1 MSDRAELERRLHA
14 HPDDYDATRQL
25 QALNA
30 DPAREGPRDDAKSDA
45 LVRSGLGG
53 IARLRA
59 KWSTRKETTDPA

>member
-14 HPDDYDATRQL
+14 HPDDFDATRQL

-30 DPAREGPRDDAKSDA
+30 DPAREGPRDDGQSDA

-53 IARLRA
+53 IARLRTKSA
-59 KWSTRKETTDPA
+59 KPKETTESV

>member
-1 MSDRAELERRLHA
+1 MSTRAELERRLYA
-14 HPDDYDATRQL
+14 HPDDFDATRQL

-30 DPAREGPRDDAKSDA
+30 DPAREGPRDDRQSDA

-59 KWSTRKETTDPA
+59 KWATRKETTESV

>member
-1 MSDRAELERRLHA
+1 MSDRAELLRRLHRS
-14 HPDDYDATRQL
+14 PDDFDATRQL

-30 DPAREGPRDDAKSDA
+30 DPAREGPRDDGQSDA

-59 KWSTRKETTDPA
+59 KWLTRNESTDPG